1 MMVMLSVGVIA
12 LSLALLP
19 MSAVTVVMAAMAG
32 LWWVSSGN
40 GSETVQ
46 LSSLASVSEAE
57 SAVNG
62 HGAEASTIAAGAAA
76 AADQQVSLHGRDLS
90 SVKCISS

>member
-1 MMVMLSVGVIA
+1 MVMLSVVVIA

-19 MSAVTVVMAAMAG
+19 MSAVTVIMAAMAG

-40 GSETVQ
+40 GSEAVQ
-46 LSSLASVSEAE
+46 MSSLAAVSEAG

-62 HGAEASTIAAGAAA
+62 HEAEASVTAAGAAA
-76 AADQQVSLHGRDLS
+76 AADQQVGHW
-90 SVKCISS
+90 